1 MVLQQYYSGPAN
13 ETFKFAPEII
23 ADYRAYREYMDGNKQ
38 KAKIARQTAEVQEPP
53 KPSKPKTERGSQRR
67 AKSTPQMDWLRELI
81 CPFVYGDGTPDG
93 PRPSVTKADFIG
105 RWNQR
110 MGLPSL
116 PNYKLLDHFQASGT
130 AYYMGQGWANADRTL
145 VLIDIDVLKSKNRG
159 TPEGAKRFAE
169 HLKSIWPNL
178 YFERSTNGKGIH
190 AYIILWKH
198 DVDAKKT
205 NAALKRFE
213 LWLRAEAKR
222 VNADIE
228 LVEIKGT
235 CLDLTLDDKFAQA
248 VTFGTLAKLPRE
260 VNRFSEWEQT
270 TTLRVQDLESN
281 IYDVIET
288 KVQDIAQDNEAKIT
302 AKLPNVVCDSQPNMT
317 EDIAG
322 NDIAGKDLA
331 GTDIAH
337 ADISEGSTTGK
348 FITKEQLS
356 RIPHYECLYREW
368 VGPDDLMAG
377 KFRVTAHDFA
387 VALMLLQHFKA
398 DANHDESM
406 PVRRVGELWTALYV
420 AEDITRGFNHHRW
433 KVIRDFLSAS
443 GHINWIDNRYE
454 HPNMVKNENGKWC
467 RTKGGNGKVSVG
479 IACKWRINDFFDH
492 WLNQISSLSTL
503 NIGEASFVDTK
514 LLRLVPPNGNGRNL
528 RPVHASIRA
537 LKLREQF
544 DKACELMIAA

>member
-1 MVLQQYYSGPAN
+1 MELLTYYSDPATEN
-13 ETFKFAPEII
+13 FELPPEIL

-38 KAKIARQTAEVQEPP
+38 TATIARQTAVAQKPP
-53 KPSKPKTERGSQRR
+53 KPSKPKKKRGPQRR
-67 AKSTPQMDWLRELI
+67 AKSTPQIEWLRELI

-93 PRPSVTKADFIG
+93 PRPSVTKAEFIG

-110 MGLPSL
+110 IGLPSL

-130 AYYMGQGWANADRTL
+130 AYFMGQGWDKADQTL
-145 VLIDIDVLKSKNRG
+145 VMIDIDVLKSKNRG

-178 YFERSTNGKGIH
+178 YFERSTNSKGIH
-190 AYIILWKH
+190 AYLILWKR
-198 DVDAKKT
+198 DADAKKT

-213 LWLRAEAKR
+213 LWIRAEAKR

-270 TTLRVQDLESN
+270 TTLRVQDLESS
-281 IYDVIET
+281 IYEVIET
-288 KVQDIAQDNEAKIT
+288 KPQDIAPVKEIKIT
-302 AKLPNVVCDSQPNMT
+302 AKLPSVVGNSQPNT
-317 EDIAG
+317 TNDIADEDIARS
-322 NDIAGKDLA
+322 
-331 GTDIAH
+331 
-337 ADISEGSTTGK
+337 DISEGSTTGK

-356 RIPHYECLYREW
+356 RIPHYESLYREW

-387 VALMLLQHFKA
+387 VALMLMQHFKV
-398 DANHDESM
+398 DPNHDKSS
-406 PVRRVGELWTALYV
+406 PVRRVGELWTALYM
-420 AEDITRGFNHHRW
+420 AEDITRGFNHRRW
-433 KVIRDFLSAS
+433 KVIRDFLSAN
-443 GHINWIDNRYE
+443 GHLNWSDNRYE
-454 HPNMVKNENGKWC
+454 HPNMVKNANGKWC
-467 RTKGGNGKVSVG
+467 RAKNGNGKVSMG
-479 IACKWRINDFFDH
+479 IACKWEISDGFDH

-503 NIGEASFVDTK
+503 NIREASFVNTK
-514 LLRLVPPNGNGRNL
+514 LRRLVPPNGNGRNL
-528 RPVHASIRA
+528 RPVQASIRA